1 MKKTIEDLL
10 DGAFTVPNLLTVV
23 RIILVP
29 FFAVEY
35 YHRNYL
41 AAVIILAVS
50 GLTDFLD
57 GKIARKFNQVS
68 ALGKL
73 LDPLADKAT
82 QITLAVL
89 FFITFRSSDD
99 KMIKAFSFIFLVFLI
114 KEAVMIIGS
123 VIMLIIGLRPG
134 AAELPGKVATF
145 AFYVI
150 MILIILFGVDIGI
163 LSSIFTLPP
172 VIMIVLVSISAVLCI
187 VSFCG
192 YIPGVISQYKEK
204 KSGKNNK

>member
-1 MKKTIEDLL
+1 MKKNIKDLL

-68 ALGKL
+68 TLGKL

-114 KEAVMIIGS
+114 
-123 VIMLIIGLRPG
+123 
-134 AAELPGKVATF
+134 
-145 AFYVI
+145 
-150 MILIILFGVDIGI
+150 
-163 LSSIFTLPP
+163 
-172 VIMIVLVSISAVLCI
+172 
-187 VSFCG
+187 
-192 YIPGVISQYKEK
+192 
-204 KSGKNNK
+204 